1 MKNRMLSKRVYFTVS
16 SLMMLVLFMFQFS
29 GIIRKKYNN
38 FDENKYAVSEKN
50 DLNKNNVFTV
60 LTDEDKVVKS
70 ISGYIV
76 YIGDINTKT
85 GNTVYEWCNYTKR
98 NLLVYKT
105 VSQYHRYNE
114 KYPDAIL
121 IDSDYVNI
129 DRDID
134 TFSLLT
140 DYGINLVFC
149 TLPSYSEISENQR
162 FEQLCGISPH
172 SESVNASGLKLY
184 SGFLFGGEAWYT
196 KENDP
201 DGKFQNM
208 KLTMPWYNT
217 SNATKTYMSAVVESE
232 DGSKIDN
239 EDQPAVIWRKSHD
252 HAYVFCINGDYIKD
266 ISGIGILTAIM
277 SESKDLDIYPVVDSQ
292 SVIVNNFPM
301 FSFENDDA
309 VEKYY
314 LRNTSSLLEN
324 VIWPDISNLAESTG
338 ARFTFMA
345 APQINYSDNNL
356 VSVREMDYFFRL
368 FSEISSEAGLTTT
381 RDDATSIDEKLTAD
395 AGIFSNYLSNYKF
408 TSIIARKDEL
418 ENVLSSKNSLI
429 DDVNTI
435 ITDSQDYS
443 GTKLFS
449 YVNDNVINVEC
460 PVTSDKY
467 TYSDDFR
474 QRCFQTA
481 LAYTNIEFNMTGVCN
496 PDDEKE
502 LWNEEIK
509 SKSTALTSY
518 MKNSKQ
524 FTKCSISQADK
535 RIREF
540 MAADYSYKQNSS
552 YVSLDITGDQNTAR
566 FIVRLRTGEV
576 ENVSG
581 AVCTKVEKGVYLIT
595 AQSKH
600 VEMTIKQE
608 GKDENMY
615 CC

>member
-16 SLMMLVLFMFQFS
+16 ALMMLVLFMFQFS

-50 DLNKNNVFTV
+50 DLNNNNVFTV

-114 KYPDAIL
+114 KYPDAVL

-129 DRDID
+129 DSDID

-149 TLPSYSEISENQR
+149 TLPSYSAISENQR

-172 SESVNASGLKLY
+172 RESVNASGLKLY

-208 KLTMPWYNT
+208 NLTMPWYNT

-435 ITDSQDYS
+435 VTDSQDYG

-518 MKNSKQ
+518 MKNSKM

-552 YVSLDITGDQNTAR
+552 YVSLDITGAQETAR

-600 VEMTIKQE
+600 VEMTIKTE
-608 GKDENMY
+608 
-615 CC
+615 

>member
-114 KYPDAIL
+114 KYPDAVL

-129 DRDID
+129 DSDID

-149 TLPSYSEISENQR
+149 TLPSYSAISENQR

-172 SESVNASGLKLY
+172 RESVNASGLKLY

-314 LRNTSSLLEN
+314 FRNTSSLLEN

-435 ITDSQDYS
+435 VTDSQDYG

-518 MKNSKQ
+518 MKNSKM

-552 YVSLDITGDQNTAR
+552 YVSLDITGAQDTAR
-566 FIVRLRTGEV
+566 FIVRLRTGGV

-600 VEMTIKQE
+600 VEMTIKTE
-608 GKDENMY
+608 
-615 CC
+615 

>member
-16 SLMMLVLFMFQFS
+16 ALMMLVLFMFQFS

-38 FDENKYAVSEKN
+38 FDENKYAVSQKN

-114 KYPDAIL
+114 KYPDAVL

-129 DRDID
+129 DSDID

-149 TLPSYSEISENQR
+149 TLPSYSAISENQR

-172 SESVNASGLKLY
+172 RESVNASGLKLY

-196 KENDP
+196 KENNP

-435 ITDSQDYS
+435 VTDSQDYG

-518 MKNSKQ
+518 MKNSKM

-552 YVSLDITGDQNTAR
+552 YVSLDITGAQETAR

-600 VEMTIKQE
+600 VEMTIKTE
-608 GKDENMY
+608 
-615 CC
+615 

>member
-50 DLNKNNVFTV
+50 DLNNNNVFTV

-114 KYPDAIL
+114 KYPDAVL

-129 DRDID
+129 DSDID

-149 TLPSYSEISENQR
+149 TLPSYSAISENQR

-172 SESVNASGLKLY
+172 RESVNASGLKLY

-338 ARFTFMA
+338 VRFTFMA

-435 ITDSQDYS
+435 VTDSQDYG

-518 MKNSKQ
+518 MKNSKM

-540 MAADYSYKQNSS
+540 MAADYSYKQNRS
-552 YVSLDITGDQNTAR
+552 YVSLDITGAQETAR

-576 ENVSG
+576 KNVSG

-600 VEMTIKQE
+600 VEMTIKTE
-608 GKDENMY
+608 
-615 CC
+615 

>member
-149 TLPSYSEISENQR
+149 TLPSYSAISENQR

-172 SESVNASGLKLY
+172 RESVNASGLKLY

-435 ITDSQDYS
+435 VTDSQDYG

-518 MKNSKQ
+518 MKNSKM

-552 YVSLDITGDQNTAR
+552 YVSLDITGAQDTTR

-600 VEMTIKQE
+600 VEMTIKTE
-608 GKDENMY
+608 
-615 CC
+615 

>member
-50 DLNKNNVFTV
+50 DLNNNNVFTV

-114 KYPDAIL
+114 RYPDAVL

-129 DRDID
+129 DSDID

-149 TLPSYSEISENQR
+149 TLPSYSAISENQR

-172 SESVNASGLKLY
+172 RESVNASGLKLY

-208 KLTMPWYNT
+208 NLTIPWYNT

-518 MKNSKQ
+518 MKNAKM

-552 YVSLDITGDQNTAR
+552 YVSLDITGAQDTTR
-566 FIVRLRTGEV
+566 FIVRLRTGDV

-600 VEMTIKQE
+600 VEMTIKTE
-608 GKDENMY
+608 
-615 CC
+615 

>member
-1 MKNRMLSKRVYFTVS
+1 M
-16 SLMMLVLFMFQFS
+16 
-29 GIIRKKYNN
+29 
-38 FDENKYAVSEKN
+38 
-50 DLNKNNVFTV
+50 FTV

-114 KYPDAIL
+114 KYPDAVL

-129 DRDID
+129 DSDID

-149 TLPSYSEISENQR
+149 TLPSYSAISENQR

-172 SESVNASGLKLY
+172 RESVNASGLKLY

-301 FSFENDDA
+301 FSFENA

-338 ARFTFMA
+338 VRFTFMA

-435 ITDSQDYS
+435 VTDSQDYG

-518 MKNSKQ
+518 MKNSKM

-552 YVSLDITGDQNTAR
+552 YVSLDITGAQDTAR

-600 VEMTIKQE
+600 VEMTIKTE
-608 GKDENMY
+608 
-615 CC
+615 

>member
-85 GNTVYEWCNYTKR
+85 GNTVYEWCSYTKR

-114 KYPDAIL
+114 KYPDAVL

-129 DRDID
+129 DSDID

-149 TLPSYSEISENQR
+149 TLPSYSAISENQR

-172 SESVNASGLKLY
+172 RESVNASGLKLY

-368 FSEISSEAGLTTT
+368 FSEKSSEAGLTTT

-435 ITDSQDYS
+435 VTDSQDYG

-518 MKNSKQ
+518 MKNSKM

-552 YVSLDITGDQNTAR
+552 YVSLDITGAQETAR

-600 VEMTIKQE
+600 VEMTIKTE
-608 GKDENMY
+608 
-615 CC
+615 

>member
-16 SLMMLVLFMFQFS
+16 ALMMLVLFMFQFS

-114 KYPDAIL
+114 KYPDAVL

-129 DRDID
+129 DSDID

-149 TLPSYSEISENQR
+149 TLPSYSAISENQR

-172 SESVNASGLKLY
+172 RESVNASGLKLY

-266 ISGIGILTAIM
+266 ISGMGILTAIM

-435 ITDSQDYS
+435 VTDSQDYG

-481 LAYTNIEFNMTGVCN
+481 LAYTSIEFNMTGVCN

-518 MKNSKQ
+518 MKNSKM

-552 YVSLDITGDQNTAR
+552 YVSLDITGAQDMTR

-600 VEMTIKQE
+600 VEMTIKTE
-608 GKDENMY
+608 
-615 CC
+615 

>member
-50 DLNKNNVFTV
+50 DLNNNNVFTV

-85 GNTVYEWCNYTKR
+85 GNTVYEWCSYTKR

-129 DRDID
+129 DSDID

-149 TLPSYSEISENQR
+149 TLPSYSAISENQR

-172 SESVNASGLKLY
+172 RESVNASGLKLY

-277 SESKDLDIYPVVDSQ
+277 SESKDLYIYPVVDSQ

-435 ITDSQDYS
+435 VTDSQDYG

-518 MKNSKQ
+518 MKNAKM

-552 YVSLDITGDQNTAR
+552 YVGLDITGAQDTTR
-566 FIVRLRTGEV
+566 FIVRLRTGDV

-600 VEMTIKQE
+600 VEMTIKTE
-608 GKDENMY
+608 
-615 CC
+615 

>member
-208 KLTMPWYNT
+208 NLTIPWYNT

-435 ITDSQDYS
+435 VTDSQDYG

-518 MKNSKQ
+518 MKNSKM

-552 YVSLDITGDQNTAR
+552 YVSLDITGAQETAR

-595 AQSKH
+595 SQSKH
-600 VEMTIKQE
+600 VEMTIKTE
-608 GKDENMY
+608 
-615 CC
+615 

>member
-16 SLMMLVLFMFQFS
+16 ALMMLVLFMFQFS

-85 GNTVYEWCNYTKR
+85 GNTVYEWCSYTKR

-129 DRDID
+129 DSDID

-149 TLPSYSEISENQR
+149 TLPSYSAISENQR

-172 SESVNASGLKLY
+172 RESVNASGLKLY

-435 ITDSQDYS
+435 VTDSQDYG

-518 MKNSKQ
+518 MKNSKM

-552 YVSLDITGDQNTAR
+552 YVSLDITGAQETAR

-595 AQSKH
+595 VQSKH
-600 VEMTIKQE
+600 VEMTIKTE
-608 GKDENMY
+608 
-615 CC
+615 

>member
-50 DLNKNNVFTV
+50 DLNNNNVFTV

-114 KYPDAIL
+114 KYPDAVL

-129 DRDID
+129 DSDID

-149 TLPSYSEISENQR
+149 TLPSYSAISENQR

-172 SESVNASGLKLY
+172 RESVNASGLKLY

-217 SNATKTYMSAVVESE
+217 SNATKTYMSAVVETE

-435 ITDSQDYS
+435 VTDSQDYG

-481 LAYTNIEFNMTGVCN
+481 LAYTNIEFNMTGICN

-518 MKNSKQ
+518 MKNSKM

-540 MAADYSYKQNSS
+540 MAADYSYKQNRS
-552 YVSLDITGDQNTAR
+552 YVSLDITGAQETAR

-581 AVCTKVEKGVYLIT
+581 AVCTKVENGVYLIT

-600 VEMTIKQE
+600 VEMTIKTE
-608 GKDENMY
+608 
-615 CC
+615 

>member
-16 SLMMLVLFMFQFS
+16 ALMMLVIFMFQFS

-50 DLNKNNVFTV
+50 DLNNNNVFTV

-85 GNTVYEWCNYTKR
+85 GNTVYEWCSYTKR

-208 KLTMPWYNT
+208 NLTIPWYNT

-368 FSEISSEAGLTTT
+368 FSEKSSEAGLTTT

-435 ITDSQDYS
+435 VTDSQDYG

-518 MKNSKQ
+518 MKNSKM

-552 YVSLDITGDQNTAR
+552 YVSLDITGAQETAR

-600 VEMTIKQE
+600 VEMTIKTE
-608 GKDENMY
+608 
-615 CC
+615 

>member
-16 SLMMLVLFMFQFS
+16 ALMMLVLFMFQFS

-50 DLNKNNVFTV
+50 DLNNNNVFTV

-114 KYPDAIL
+114 KYPDAVL

-129 DRDID
+129 DSDID

-149 TLPSYSEISENQR
+149 TLPSYSAISENQR

-172 SESVNASGLKLY
+172 RESVNASGLKLY

-435 ITDSQDYS
+435 VTDSQDYG

-502 LWNEEIK
+502 LSNEEIK

-518 MKNSKQ
+518 MKNSKM

-552 YVSLDITGDQNTAR
+552 YVSLDITGAQETAR

-600 VEMTIKQE
+600 VEMTIKTE
-608 GKDENMY
+608 
-615 CC
+615 

>member
-50 DLNKNNVFTV
+50 DLNNNNVFTV

-114 KYPDAIL
+114 KYPDAVL

-129 DRDID
+129 DSDID

-149 TLPSYSEISENQR
+149 TLPSYSAISENQR

-172 SESVNASGLKLY
+172 RESVNASGLKLY

-266 ISGIGILTAIM
+266 ISGMGILTAIM

-356 VSVREMDYFFRL
+356 VSAREMDYFFRL

-435 ITDSQDYS
+435 VTDSQDYG

-518 MKNSKQ
+518 MKNSKM

-552 YVSLDITGDQNTAR
+552 YVSLDITGAQETAR

-600 VEMTIKQE
+600 VEMTIKTE
-608 GKDENMY
+608 
-615 CC
+615 

>member
-114 KYPDAIL
+114 KYPDAVL

-129 DRDID
+129 DSDID

-149 TLPSYSEISENQR
+149 TLPSYSAISENQR

-172 SESVNASGLKLY
+172 RESVNASGLKLY

-196 KENDP
+196 KENNP

-435 ITDSQDYS
+435 VTDSQDYG

-518 MKNSKQ
+518 MKNSKM

-552 YVSLDITGDQNTAR
+552 YVSLDITGAQETAR

-595 AQSKH
+595 AHSKH
-600 VEMTIKQE
+600 VEMTIKTE
-608 GKDENMY
+608 
-615 CC
+615 

>member
-16 SLMMLVLFMFQFS
+16 ALMMLVLFMFQFS

-85 GNTVYEWCNYTKR
+85 GNTVYEWCSYTKR

-129 DRDID
+129 DSDID

-149 TLPSYSEISENQR
+149 TLPSYSAISENQR

-172 SESVNASGLKLY
+172 RESVNASGLKLY

-435 ITDSQDYS
+435 VTDSQDYG

-518 MKNSKQ
+518 MKNSKM

-552 YVSLDITGDQNTAR
+552 YVSLDITGAQDMTR
-566 FIVRLRTGEV
+566 FIVRLRTGDV

-600 VEMTIKQE
+600 VEMTIKTE
-608 GKDENMY
+608 
-615 CC
+615 

>member
-50 DLNKNNVFTV
+50 DLNNNNVFTV

-114 KYPDAIL
+114 KYPDAVL

-129 DRDID
+129 DSDID

-149 TLPSYSEISENQR
+149 TLPSYSAISENQR

-172 SESVNASGLKLY
+172 RESVNASGLKLY

-435 ITDSQDYS
+435 VTDSQDYG

-481 LAYTNIEFNMTGVCN
+481 LAYTNIEFNMTGICN

-518 MKNSKQ
+518 MKNSKM

-540 MAADYSYKQNSS
+540 MAADYSYKQNRS
-552 YVSLDITGDQNTAR
+552 YVSLDITGAQETAR

-600 VEMTIKQE
+600 VEMTIKTE
-608 GKDENMY
+608 
-615 CC
+615 

>member
-114 KYPDAIL
+114 KYPDSVLIYSDYL
-121 IDSDYVNI
+121 NIDS
-129 DRDID
+129 DID

-149 TLPSYSEISENQR
+149 TLPSYSAISENQR

-172 SESVNASGLKLY
+172 RESVNASGLKLY

-266 ISGIGILTAIM
+266 ISGMGILTAIM

-368 FSEISSEAGLTTT
+368 FSEKSSEAGLTTT

-408 TSIIARKDEL
+408 TSIIARKNEL

-435 ITDSQDYS
+435 VTDSQDYG

-460 PVTSDKY
+460 PVTSNKY

-509 SKSTALTSY
+509 SKSTALISY
-518 MKNSKQ
+518 MKNSKM

-552 YVSLDITGDQNTAR
+552 YVSLDITGAQETAR

-600 VEMTIKQE
+600 VEMTIKTE
-608 GKDENMY
+608 
-615 CC
+615 

>member
-16 SLMMLVLFMFQFS
+16 ALMMLVLFMFQFS

-114 KYPDAIL
+114 KYPDAVL

-129 DRDID
+129 DSDID

-149 TLPSYSEISENQR
+149 TLPSYSAISENQR

-172 SESVNASGLKLY
+172 RESVNASGLKLY

-435 ITDSQDYS
+435 VTDSQDYG

-449 YVNDNVINVEC
+449 YVNDNMINVEC

-518 MKNSKQ
+518 MKNSKM

-552 YVSLDITGDQNTAR
+552 YVSLDITGAQETAR

-600 VEMTIKQE
+600 VEMTIKTE
-608 GKDENMY
+608 
-615 CC
+615 

>member
-50 DLNKNNVFTV
+50 DLNNNNVFTV

-114 KYPDAIL
+114 KYPDAVL

-129 DRDID
+129 DSDID

-149 TLPSYSEISENQR
+149 TLPSYSAISRNQR

-172 SESVNASGLKLY
+172 RESVNASGLKLY
-184 SGFLFGGEAWYT
+184 SGFLLGGEAWYT

-381 RDDATSIDEKLTAD
+381 RDDATYIDEKLTAD

-435 ITDSQDYS
+435 VTDSQDYG

-518 MKNSKQ
+518 MKNSKM

-540 MAADYSYKQNSS
+540 MAADYSYKQNRS
-552 YVSLDITGDQNTAR
+552 YVSLDITGAQETAR

-581 AVCTKVEKGVYLIT
+581 AVCTKVEKDVYLIT

-600 VEMTIKQE
+600 VEMTIKTE
-608 GKDENMY
+608 
-615 CC
+615 

>member
-114 KYPDAIL
+114 KYPDAVL

-129 DRDID
+129 DSDID

-149 TLPSYSEISENQR
+149 TLPSYSAISENQR
-162 FEQLCGISPH
+162 FERLCGISPH
-172 SESVNASGLKLY
+172 RESVNASGLKLY

-338 ARFTFMA
+338 ARFTFIA
-345 APQINYSDNNL
+345 TPHINYSDNNL

-435 ITDSQDYS
+435 VTDSQDYG

-449 YVNDNVINVEC
+449 YVNDNMINVEC

-518 MKNSKQ
+518 MKNSKM

-552 YVSLDITGDQNTAR
+552 YVSLDITGAQETAR

-600 VEMTIKQE
+600 VEMTIKTE
-608 GKDENMY
+608 
-615 CC
+615 

>member
-50 DLNKNNVFTV
+50 DLNNNNVFTV

-114 KYPDAIL
+114 KYPDAVL

-129 DRDID
+129 DSDID

-149 TLPSYSEISENQR
+149 TLPSYSAISENQR

-172 SESVNASGLKLY
+172 RESVNASGLKLY

-338 ARFTFMA
+338 VRFTFMA

-435 ITDSQDYS
+435 VTDSQDYG

-449 YVNDNVINVEC
+449 YVNDNLINVEC

-518 MKNSKQ
+518 MKNSKM

-552 YVSLDITGDQNTAR
+552 YVSLDITGAQDTAR

-600 VEMTIKQE
+600 VEMTIKTE
-608 GKDENMY
+608 
-615 CC
+615 

>member
-114 KYPDAIL
+114 KYPDAVL

-129 DRDID
+129 DSDID

-172 SESVNASGLKLY
+172 RESVNASGLKLY

-435 ITDSQDYS
+435 VTDSQDYG

-518 MKNSKQ
+518 MKNSKM

-552 YVSLDITGDQNTAR
+552 YVSLDITGAQETAR

-600 VEMTIKQE
+600 VEMTIKTE
-608 GKDENMY
+608 
-615 CC
+615 

>member
-16 SLMMLVLFMFQFS
+16 ALMMLVLFMFQFS

-208 KLTMPWYNT
+208 NLTIPWYNT

-266 ISGIGILTAIM
+266 ISGMGILTAIM

-435 ITDSQDYS
+435 VTDSQDYG

-481 LAYTNIEFNMTGVCN
+481 LAYTSIEFNMTGVCN

-518 MKNSKQ
+518 MKNSKM

-552 YVSLDITGDQNTAR
+552 YVSLDITGAQDMTR
-566 FIVRLRTGEV
+566 FIVRLRTGDV

-600 VEMTIKQE
+600 VEMTIKTE
-608 GKDENMY
+608 
-615 CC
+615 

>member
-16 SLMMLVLFMFQFS
+16 ALMLLVIFMFQFS

-85 GNTVYEWCNYTKR
+85 GNTVYEWCSYTKR

-172 SESVNASGLKLY
+172 RESVNASGLKLY

-208 KLTMPWYNT
+208 NLTIPWYNT

-368 FSEISSEAGLTTT
+368 FSEKSSEAGLTTT

-435 ITDSQDYS
+435 VTDSQDYG

-518 MKNSKQ
+518 MKNSKM

-552 YVSLDITGDQNTAR
+552 YVSLDITGAQETAR

-600 VEMTIKQE
+600 VEMTIKTE
-608 GKDENMY
+608 
-615 CC
+615 

>member
-16 SLMMLVLFMFQFS
+16 ALMMLVLFMFQFS

-50 DLNKNNVFTV
+50 DLNKKNVFTV

-85 GNTVYEWCNYTKR
+85 GNTVYEWCSYTKR

-105 VSQYHRYNE
+105 VTQYHRYNE

-208 KLTMPWYNT
+208 NLTIPWYNT

-381 RDDATSIDEKLTAD
+381 RDDASSIDEKLTAD

-435 ITDSQDYS
+435 VTDSQDYG

-518 MKNSKQ
+518 MKNSKM

-552 YVSLDITGDQNTAR
+552 YVSLDITGAQETAR

-600 VEMTIKQE
+600 VEMTIKTE
-608 GKDENMY
+608 
-615 CC
+615 

>member
-16 SLMMLVLFMFQFS
+16 ALMMLVLFMFQFS

-50 DLNKNNVFTV
+50 DLNNNNVFTV

-208 KLTMPWYNT
+208 NLTIPWYNT

-368 FSEISSEAGLTTT
+368 FSEKSSEAGLTTT

-435 ITDSQDYS
+435 VTDSQDYG

-509 SKSTALTSY
+509 SKSTALISY
-518 MKNSKQ
+518 MKNSKM

-552 YVSLDITGDQNTAR
+552 YVSLDITGAQETAR

-600 VEMTIKQE
+600 VEMTIKTE
-608 GKDENMY
+608 
-615 CC
+615 

>member
-50 DLNKNNVFTV
+50 DLNNNNVFTV

-114 KYPDAIL
+114 KYPDAVL

-129 DRDID
+129 DSDID

-149 TLPSYSEISENQR
+149 TLPSYSAISENQR

-172 SESVNASGLKLY
+172 RESVNASGLKLY
-184 SGFLFGGEAWYT
+184 SGFLLGGEAWYT

-345 APQINYSDNNL
+345 APQINYSDNNF

-435 ITDSQDYS
+435 VTDSQDYG

-518 MKNSKQ
+518 MKNSKM

-540 MAADYSYKQNSS
+540 MAADYSYKQNRS
-552 YVSLDITGDQNTAR
+552 YVSLDITGAQETAR

-581 AVCTKVEKGVYLIT
+581 AVCTKVEKDVYLIT

-600 VEMTIKQE
+600 VEMTIKTE
-608 GKDENMY
+608 
-615 CC
+615 

>member
-50 DLNKNNVFTV
+50 DLNNNNVFTV

-114 KYPDAIL
+114 KYPDAVL

-129 DRDID
+129 DSDID

-149 TLPSYSEISENQR
+149 TLPSYSAISENQR

-172 SESVNASGLKLY
+172 RESVNASGLKLY

-435 ITDSQDYS
+435 VTDSQDYG

-460 PVTSDKY
+460 PVTSDKD

-509 SKSTALTSY
+509 SKSTAITSY
-518 MKNSKQ
+518 MKNSKM

-540 MAADYSYKQNSS
+540 MAADYSYKQNRS
-552 YVSLDITGDQNTAR
+552 YVSLDITGAQDTAR

-600 VEMTIKQE
+600 VEMTIKTE
-608 GKDENMY
+608 
-615 CC
+615 

>member
-114 KYPDAIL
+114 KYPDAVL

-129 DRDID
+129 DSDID

-149 TLPSYSEISENQR
+149 TLPSYSAISENQR

-172 SESVNASGLKLY
+172 RESVNASGLKLY

-435 ITDSQDYS
+435 VTDSQDYG

-518 MKNSKQ
+518 MKNSKM

-552 YVSLDITGDQNTAR
+552 YVSLDITGAQDTAR
-566 FIVRLRTGEV
+566 FIVRLRTGDV

-600 VEMTIKQE
+600 VEMTIKTE
-608 GKDENMY
+608 
-615 CC
+615 

>member
-208 KLTMPWYNT
+208 NLTIPWYNT

-266 ISGIGILTAIM
+266 ISGIGILIAIM

-435 ITDSQDYS
+435 VTDSQDYG

-518 MKNSKQ
+518 MKNSKM

-552 YVSLDITGDQNTAR
+552 YVSLDITGAQETAR

-600 VEMTIKQE
+600 VEMTIKTE
-608 GKDENMY
+608 
-615 CC
+615 

>member
-60 LTDEDKVVKS
+60 LTDEDKIVKS

-114 KYPDAIL
+114 KYPDAVL

-129 DRDID
+129 DSDID

-149 TLPSYSEISENQR
+149 TLPSYSAISENQR

-172 SESVNASGLKLY
+172 RESVNASGLKLY

-435 ITDSQDYS
+435 VTDSQDYG

-518 MKNSKQ
+518 MKNSKM

-552 YVSLDITGDQNTAR
+552 YVSLDITGAQDMTR
-566 FIVRLRTGEV
+566 FIVRLRTGDV

-581 AVCTKVEKGVYLIT
+581 AVCTKVENGVYLIT

-600 VEMTIKQE
+600 VEMTIKTE
-608 GKDENMY
+608 
-615 CC
+615 

>member
-38 FDENKYAVSEKN
+38 FDENKYAVSEK
-50 DLNKNNVFTV
+50 NVFTV

-114 KYPDAIL
+114 KYPDAVL

-129 DRDID
+129 DSDID

-149 TLPSYSEISENQR
+149 TLPSYSAISENQR

-172 SESVNASGLKLY
+172 RESVNASGLKLY

-314 LRNTSSLLEN
+314 FRNTSSLLEN

-435 ITDSQDYS
+435 VTDSQDYG

-518 MKNSKQ
+518 MKNSKM

-552 YVSLDITGDQNTAR
+552 YVSLDITGAQDMTR
-566 FIVRLRTGEV
+566 FIVRLRTGDV

-600 VEMTIKQE
+600 VEMTIKTE
-608 GKDENMY
+608 
-615 CC
+615 

>member
-16 SLMMLVLFMFQFS
+16 ALMMLVLFMFQFS
-29 GIIRKKYNN
+29 GIVRKKYNN

-50 DLNKNNVFTV
+50 DLNNNNVFTV

-114 KYPDAIL
+114 KYPDAVL

-129 DRDID
+129 DSDID

-149 TLPSYSEISENQR
+149 TLPSYSAISENQR

-172 SESVNASGLKLY
+172 RESVNASGLKLY

-196 KENDP
+196 KENNP

-381 RDDATSIDEKLTAD
+381 RDDASSIDEKLTAD

-435 ITDSQDYS
+435 VTDSQDYG

-509 SKSTALTSY
+509 SKSTALISY
-518 MKNSKQ
+518 MKNSKM

-552 YVSLDITGDQNTAR
+552 YVSLDITGAQETAR

-595 AQSKH
+595 VQSKH
-600 VEMTIKQE
+600 VEMTIKTE
-608 GKDENMY
+608 
-615 CC
+615 

>member
-114 KYPDAIL
+114 KYPDAVL

-129 DRDID
+129 DSDID

-149 TLPSYSEISENQR
+149 TLPSYSAISENQR

-172 SESVNASGLKLY
+172 RESVNASGLKLY

-266 ISGIGILTAIM
+266 ISGMGILTAIM

-435 ITDSQDYS
+435 VTDSQDYG

-518 MKNSKQ
+518 MKNSKM

-552 YVSLDITGDQNTAR
+552 YVSLDITGAQDTTR
-566 FIVRLRTGEV
+566 FIVRLRTGDV

-600 VEMTIKQE
+600 VEMTIKTE
-608 GKDENMY
+608 
-615 CC
+615 

>member
-85 GNTVYEWCNYTKR
+85 GNTVYEWCSYTKR

-149 TLPSYSEISENQR
+149 TLPSYSAISENQR

-172 SESVNASGLKLY
+172 RESVNASGLKLY

-266 ISGIGILTAIM
+266 ISGMGILTAIM

-435 ITDSQDYS
+435 VTDSQDYG

-518 MKNSKQ
+518 MKNSKM

-552 YVSLDITGDQNTAR
+552 YVSLDITGAQETAR

-600 VEMTIKQE
+600 VEMTIKTE
-608 GKDENMY
+608 
-615 CC
+615 

>member
-16 SLMMLVLFMFQFS
+16 ALMMLVLFMFQFS

-50 DLNKNNVFTV
+50 DLNNNNVFTV

-114 KYPDAIL
+114 KYPDAVL

-129 DRDID
+129 DSDID

-149 TLPSYSEISENQR
+149 TLPSYSAISENQR

-172 SESVNASGLKLY
+172 RESVNASGLKLY

-196 KENDP
+196 KENNP

-435 ITDSQDYS
+435 VTDSQDYG

-518 MKNSKQ
+518 MKNSKM

-552 YVSLDITGDQNTAR
+552 YVSLDITGAQDMTR
-566 FIVRLRTGEV
+566 FIVRLRTGDV

-600 VEMTIKQE
+600 VEMTIKTE
-608 GKDENMY
+608 
-615 CC
+615 

>member
-50 DLNKNNVFTV
+50 DLNNNNVFTV

-114 KYPDAIL
+114 KYPDAVL

-129 DRDID
+129 DSDID

-149 TLPSYSEISENQR
+149 TLPSYSAISENQR

-172 SESVNASGLKLY
+172 RESVNASGLKLY
-184 SGFLFGGEAWYT
+184 SGFLLGGEAWYT

-301 FSFENDDA
+301 FSFENDDT

-435 ITDSQDYS
+435 VTDSQDYG

-481 LAYTNIEFNMTGVCN
+481 LVYTNIEFNMTGVCN

-518 MKNSKQ
+518 MKNSKM

-552 YVSLDITGDQNTAR
+552 YVSLDITGAQDTAR

-600 VEMTIKQE
+600 VEMTIKTE
-608 GKDENMY
+608 
-615 CC
+615 